1 MARYGIT
8 PEQRHPWDREPD
20 GSSFNV
26 EDQQPMR
33 LYLVQHGPALP
44 AAEHPDR
51 PLTDQGRREVE
62 AVAALLARGQ
72 PPVSRIVHS
81 GKTRARQTAE
91 MLADHLTPGQ
101 PVEAAAGLDPNDPV
115 EPWIATVN
123 GWTED
128 GLLVGHQP
136 FLGQLVS
143 RLVLGE
149 ERALVDYRPGTVVCL
164 EPTGAGGWRIVGML
178 GPALL

>member
-1 MARYGIT
+1 
-8 PEQRHPWDREPD
+8 
-20 GSSFNV
+20 
-26 EDQQPMR
+26 
-33 LYLVQHGPALP
+33 
-44 AAEHPDR
+44 
-51 PLTDQGRREVE
+51 
-62 AVAALLARGQ
+62 
-72 PPVSRIVHS
+72 
-81 GKTRARQTAE
+81 

-101 PVEAAAGLDPNDPV
+101 PVAAAAGLDPNDPV

-128 GLLVGHQP
+128 RLLVGHQP

-149 ERALVDYRPGTVVCL
+149 ERALVDYRPGTAVCL
-164 EPTGAGGWRIVGML
+164 EPTGAGAWRIVGML

>member
-1 MARYGIT
+1 MARYGIA
-8 PEQRHPWDREPD
+8 PEQRHPWDREP
-20 GSSFNV
+20 GSSSSNV
-26 EDQQPMR
+26 EDHQSMR

-62 AVAALLARGQ
+62 VVAALLARGQ
-72 PPVSRIVHS
+72 PCLARIIHS

-91 MLADHLTPGQ
+91 ILADHLKPSQ
-101 PVEAAAGLDPNDPV
+101 PVEAAAGIDPNDPV
-115 EPWIATVN
+115 EPWIVVAN

-128 GLLVGHQP
+128 RLLVGHQP

-143 RLVLGE
+143 RLMLGQE
-149 ERALVDYRPGTVVCL
+149 CALVDYRPGTVVCL
-164 EPTGAGGWRIVGML
+164 EPTGAGDWRIVGML

>member
-1 MARYGIT
+1 
-8 PEQRHPWDREPD
+8 
-20 GSSFNV
+20 
-26 EDQQPMR
+26 MR
-33 LYLVQHGPALP
+33 LYLVQHGQAFP

-51 PLTDQGRREVE
+51 SLTDQGRREV
-62 AVAALLARGQ
+62 ATVATLLARRQ
-72 PPVSRIVHS
+72 PPVSRIIHS

-91 MLADHLTPGQ
+91 LLADHLTPGQ
-101 PVEAAAGLDPNDPV
+101 PVEPAAGLDPDDPV
-115 EPWIATVN
+115 EPWVAAAN

-128 GLLVGHQP
+128 RLLVGHQP
-136 FLGQLVS
+136 FLGKLVS

-164 EPTGAGGWRIVGML
+164 EPTGAGDWRIVGMF

>member
-1 MARYGIT
+1 
-8 PEQRHPWDREPD
+8 
-20 GSSFNV
+20 
-26 EDQQPMR
+26 MR
-33 LYLVQHGPALP
+33 LYLVQHGQAFP

-51 PLTDQGRREVE
+51 PLTDQGRREVA

-72 PPVSRIVHS
+72 SRLSRIIHS
-81 GKTRARQTAE
+81 GKIRARQTAE
-91 MLADHLTPGQ
+91 ILADHLKPSQ
-101 PVEAAAGLDPNDPV
+101 PVAAATGLDPHDPV
-115 EPWIATVN
+115 EPWVATVN

-149 ERALVDYRPGTVVCL
+149 ERALVDYRPGTAVCL
-164 EPTGAGGWRIVGML
+164 EPTGAGAWRIVGMF

>member
-1 MARYGIT
+1 
-8 PEQRHPWDREPD
+8 
-20 GSSFNV
+20 
-26 EDQQPMR
+26 MR
-33 LYLVQHGPALP
+33 LYLVQHGQALP

-51 PLTDQGRREVE
+51 PLTDQGRREV
-62 AVAALLARGQ
+62 ATVAARLARGQ
-72 PPVSRIVHS
+72 PRLARIVHS

-115 EPWIATVN
+115 EPWIATAN

-128 GLLVGHQP
+128 RLLVGHQP

-164 EPTGAGGWRIVGML
+164 EPTGAGAWRIVGML